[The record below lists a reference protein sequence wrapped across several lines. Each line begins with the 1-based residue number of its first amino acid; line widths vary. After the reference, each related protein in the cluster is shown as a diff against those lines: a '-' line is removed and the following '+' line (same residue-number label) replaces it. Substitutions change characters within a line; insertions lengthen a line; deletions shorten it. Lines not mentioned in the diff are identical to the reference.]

1 MSPAPHVA
9 QRVTRCSVVHDWMSI
24 SAASQLLGVSLPT
37 LRRWSDEGRVPSVRT
52 LGGHRRFSRQAIK
65 SLALLPAEAPST
77 TTVETALT
85 LPEALDRQR
94 LSDQDWRR
102 RLSSTPVAEAVVARM
117 RGLGQRLL
125 GLLIQHVHSRAN
137 ESQYLAEAAAVG
149 TAYGAEAA
157 RGGVSL
163 ADTAQA
169 FLYFRHACAHMTAP
183 VATPSDLAE
192 TVSLHERIEAFM
204 DAVLLGALVGYEG
217 AAAPYRPLSPPHST
231 QLS

>member
-1 MSPAPHVA
+1 
-9 QRVTRCSVVHDWMSI
+9 
-24 SAASQLLGVSLPT
+24 
-37 LRRWSDEGRVPSVRT
+37 VPSVRT
-52 LGGHRRFSRQAIK
+52 LGGHRRYSRHVIQ
-65 SLALLPAEAPST
+65 SFTGRPARAPST
-77 TTVETALT
+77 TTVETALS
-85 LPEALDRQR
+85 LPDSLDRQR

-102 RLSSTPVAEAVVARM
+102 RLNSTPVAEAVVSRM

-157 RGGVSL
+157 RAGVSL

-183 VATPSDLAE
+183 VATPSNLTE
-192 TVSLHERIEAFM
+192 TESLHERIEAFM

-217 AAAPYRPLSPPHST
+217 AAAPYRPISAPHSS